1 VKLTDVEH
9 RVVDIDAT
17 RAHAYNQVNVRR
29 LKSGDLVAVY
39 NEERFP
45 YHHDS
50 GQTVLIRSRDEGETW
65 TDRTVVLPYTAETGN
80 WDCGICELDDGTL
93 IIDLTIAAYF
103 KRGIRPEQPSWR
115 STAFESEIFAHT
127 RAREFSVES
136 LAKLQE
142 SVLARWPRGP
152 HTGAI

>member
-1 VKLTDVEH
+1 MKITDVEH

-29 LKSGDLVAVY
+29 LRSGDLVAVY

-50 GQTVLIRSRDEGETW
+50 GQTVLLRSRDSGDTW
-65 TDRTVVLPYTAETGN
+65 TDRTVVLPYTDTTGN

-93 IIDLTIAAYF
+93 LVNLTIAAYSSAASGPSNR
-103 KRGIRPEQPSWR
+103 RGRAAR
-115 STAFESEIFAHT
+115 ARASTATGRGASRPWAGS
-127 RAREFSVES
+127 AR
-136 LAKLQE
+136 
-142 SVLARWPRGP
+142 
-152 HTGAI
+152 TC